1 MAEFITIPFSRLE
14 GMGFVAEPGKKAGK
28 KAKRMVRLTQISY
41 TLFGIISYWRI
52 SWTMGYYLFTKHGIT
67 LIFEFDI
74 WVELLIVLK
83 LPRGEV
89 YIWLNFRNLGNS
101 HGDVIFYMSK
111 RKLFLFEKQF
121 LFKRDVTD

>member
-52 SWTMGYYLFTKHGIT
+52 NGLLFIYKTWNNT
-67 LIFEFDI
+67 IFEFEI
-74 WVELLIVLK
+74 WVELHIVLK

-111 RKLFLFEKQF
+111 RKLFLLKEM
-121 LFKRDVTD
+121 

>member
-14 GMGFVAEPGKKAGK
+14 WMGFVAEPGKKAGK

-101 HGDVIFYMSK
+101 HGDVIFIRHICRKESYFFSK
-111 RKLFLFEKQF
+111 SNFFLKEM
-121 LFKRDVTD
+121 